1 MAANDNYE
9 NHDNYDTTAKQ
20 NATNEKSAA
29 ARMDRATEDRLYK
42 LFREF
47 FQKAENERRWNLW
60 NDFDWEAVPANPSP
74 SLVEAVTRA
83 YHDELFL
90 PDYSA
95 RALYHLR
102 SSRGRAWFLTRWT
115 YEEGKHLLVLA
126 EWLIRSGAYTSDQL
140 RAQSDDLLLRFTWE
154 PPYDDAPA
162 VLADFLLWEL
172 KERDR
177 YRALRKLTEAEGDT
191 ILAAVLAEILKDE
204 EAHRAFLHQ
213 SLSIIGETYP
223 EQVEDAARRIA
234 AGAASGDDG
243 PDFGNALLAEL
254 DIPPGSAK

>member
-1 MAANDNYE
+1 MAANDNY
-9 NHDNYDTTAKQ
+9 DNYDTTAKQ

-42 LFREF
+42 VFRDF
-47 FQKAENERRWNLW
+47 FQKAEDYRRWNLW
-60 NDFDWEAVPANPSP
+60 SDFDWDAVPTNPSP
-74 SLVEAVTRA
+74 ALVQAVTRA

-115 YEEGKHLLVLA
+115 YEEGKHLLVLS
-126 EWLIRSGAYTSDQL
+126 EWLMRCGAYTNDQL
-140 RAQSDDLLLRFTWE
+140 RAQSDDLLLHFAWE
-154 PPYDDAPA
+154 PPYEDAPA

-177 YRALRKLTEAEGDT
+177 YRSLRKLAEAEGDT
-191 ILAAVLAEILKDE
+191 VLVSVLAYILRDE
-204 EAHRAFLHQ
+204 DAHRDYLIQ
-213 SLSIIGETYP
+213 SLAVIAETYP
-223 EQVEDAARRIA
+223 ELVADAARRIV
-234 AGAASGDDG
+234 ASNTTGDDG
-243 PDFGNALLAEL
+243 PNFGNALLAEL
-254 DIPPGSAK
+254 DITPEPTK